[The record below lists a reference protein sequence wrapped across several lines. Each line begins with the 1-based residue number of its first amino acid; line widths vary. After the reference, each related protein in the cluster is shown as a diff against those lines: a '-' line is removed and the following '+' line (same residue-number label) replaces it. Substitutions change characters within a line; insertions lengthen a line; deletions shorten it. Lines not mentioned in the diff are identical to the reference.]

1 MVTLE
6 FPCQVE
12 TSTGKHQGVHMDT
25 GASTR
30 NAVVA
35 LSVKVH
41 EQQQGSCPLQ
51 YMCFNS
57 ETMKNFVMRTLLSV
71 LHVKVKVTS

>member
-25 GASTR
+25 SQHKEHSG
-30 NAVVA
+30 
-35 LSVKVH
+35 
-41 EQQQGSCPLQ
+41 GSKC
-51 YMCFNS
+51 
-57 ETMKNFVMRTLLSV
+57 
-71 LHVKVKVTS
+71 